1 MKIKFVIKLL
11 IVISIIILLNSI
23 KMFFRERIVLI
34 LDNNNKDYILTILEE
49 ETDNI
54 NLVSKV
60 AYGGFWLEHY
70 IYVYRPFHKT
80 EQLVLTEG
88 YFSRGELADYI
99 REYGYN
105 EKYEGIILG
114 ITSSIGIIL
123 CSIKLRKINISK
135 NILKS

>member
-1 MKIKFVIKLL
+1 MKNKFIIKLL
-11 IVISIIILLNSI
+11 LFISIIILLNSI
-23 KMFFRERIVLI
+23 KMIFRERII
-34 LDNNNKDYILTILEE
+34 LNVNNDNKDYIYTILEK

-54 NLVSKV
+54 KFVSKV
-60 AYGGFWLEHY
+60 AYGGFWLDHF
-70 IYVYRPFHKT
+70 IYVYRPFQET
-80 EQLVLTEG
+80 EELLLTEG

-114 ITSSIGIIL
+114 IASSIGIIL
-123 CSIKLRKINISK
+123 CSIKLRRRRTST